1 MADFDAVVV
10 GAGCAGSVAAYQLAS
25 AGKSVLL
32 IERGADA
39 GAKNMTGGRIYTHSL
54 EAVFPDFAEE
64 APLERKITTER
75 ISFITEDENT
85 TMEFAS
91 PRLGRPENASYS
103 VLRGPFDRWLAS
115 KAERAGAECIFGIAV
130 DGLVWEDGHVAGVSA
145 GGDEITAEVTILA
158 DGVNS
163 LLTEQAKLATKPQPH
178 QLAVSVKETISLPAQ
193 VISDRFRASDD
204 EGTAW
209 LFAGAATQGH
219 AGGGFLY
226 TNRESI
232 SIGLVATLSDL
243 CTSQVPIY
251 QMMEDFKGHPAVAPL
266 LAGGKLVEYSCLLYT
281 SDAADELDGFNMVP
295 TLYADGCLATGDAA
309 MLCINLGYQVRGM
322 DYAVA
327 SGSLAAQ
334 AALEALEAGDVSA
347 AKLAG
352 YQAKLENSFVLQDLK
367 AYRDFPAFMEG
378 TKRMY
383 DDYPAMLAGMMR
395 AMFVVDGS
403 PVQPVRK
410 KMMAPVMLV
419 GLRKVLKDVRRG
431 VKAL

>member
-1 MADFDAVVV
+1 
-10 GAGCAGSVAAYQLAS
+10 
-25 AGKSVLL
+25 
-32 IERGADA
+32 
-39 GAKNMTGGRIYTHSL
+39 
-54 EAVFPDFAEE
+54 
-64 APLERKITTER
+64 
-75 ISFITEDENT
+75 
-85 TMEFAS
+85 
-91 PRLGRPENASYS
+91 
-103 VLRGPFDRWLAS
+103 
-115 KAERAGAECIFGIAV
+115 
-130 DGLVWEDGHVAGVSA
+130 
-145 GGDEITAEVTILA
+145 
-158 DGVNS
+158 
-163 LLTEQAKLATKPQPH
+163 
-178 QLAVSVKETISLPAQ
+178 
-193 VISDRFRASDD
+193 
-204 EGTAW
+204 
-209 LFAGAATQGH
+209 
-219 AGGGFLY
+219 
-226 TNRESI
+226 
-232 SIGLVATLSDL
+232 
-243 CTSQVPIY
+243 
-251 QMMEDFKGHPAVAPL
+251 MMEDFKGHPAVAPL
-266 LAGGKLVEYSCLLYT
+266 LAGGKLVEYSGHLIP
-281 SDAADELDGFNMVP
+281 EGGFNMVP

-410 KMMAPVMLV
+410 KMMAPVKQV
-419 GLRKVLKDVRRG
+419 GLRKVLKDVRSG

>member
-1 MADFDAVVV
+1 M
-10 GAGCAGSVAAYQLAS
+10 
-25 AGKSVLL
+25 
-32 IERGADA
+32 
-39 GAKNMTGGRIYTHSL
+39 
-54 EAVFPDFAEE
+54 
-64 APLERKITTER
+64 
-75 ISFITEDENT
+75 
-85 TMEFAS
+85 
-91 PRLGRPENASYS
+91 
-103 VLRGPFDRWLAS
+103 
-115 KAERAGAECIFGIAV
+115 
-130 DGLVWEDGHVAGVSA
+130 
-145 GGDEITAEVTILA
+145 TILA

-193 VISDRFRASDD
+193 VISDRFRAADD

-266 LAGGKLVEYSCLLYT
+266 LAGGKLVEYSGHLIP
-281 SDAADELDGFNMVP
+281 EGGFNMVP

-327 SGSLAAQ
+327 SGSLAAE

-352 YQAKLENSFVLQDLK
+352 YQAKLEDSFVLQDLGGL
-367 AYRDFPAFMEG
+367 PAASRRSWRAPRASTTAIPPM
-378 TKRMY
+378 
-383 DDYPAMLAGMMR
+383 AGR
-395 AMFVVDGS
+395 HHAR
-403 PVQPVRK
+403 PVRGGRL
-410 KMMAPVMLV
+410 ARAAGRARARSWRP
-419 GLRKVLKDVRRG
+419 
-431 VKAL
+431 